1 MDKGGRP
8 PKSPHAGKYPA
19 PFSLRLSEEERAALD
34 RLAGGQPWA
43 TYIKSVVFSELRRP
57 IRTKG
62 HVIQDRKLFAKLLGQ
77 LGQSRLS
84 QNVNQLAKASN
95 SGSLPV
101 TPDTEAELREAAAA
115 IRHMRTLLIEAM
127 GLKAHEGKN
136 DGNEEGGEAP

>member
-1 MDKGGRP
+1 MGKGGGP
-8 PKSPHAGKYPA
+8 PKSPNAGKYPA

-34 RLAGGQPWA
+34 RLARGQPWA
-43 TYIKSVVFSELRRP
+43 TYIKSVVFSDLRPP

-62 HVIQDRKLFAKLLGQ
+62 HVIQDRKLFAQLLGL

-101 TPDTEAELREAAAA
+101 TPETEKEIKEAAAA
-115 IRHMRTLLIEAM
+115 IRRMRSLLIEAM
-127 GLKAHEGKN
+127 GLKDQGCDDA
-136 DGNEEGGEAP
+136 GNAP